1 MDTINNKITKRDGF
15 EKQLV
20 QFALDG
26 DIKNLDLIIKNHE
39 KSKYR
44 LFKEIGSFISP
55 IFSRYLSLTYHPCFI
70 AACSKGNLEVIEY
83 TINTKHIPF
92 NLFRHL
98 NLNTAF
104 FIASE
109 NNQIKVIDY
118 LSNHQQ
124 LKDNETK
131 KYSPNLYLHTAVMQ
145 GHKEMVEY
153 LLLSKNP
160 IISCDIHSEDDRALI
175 YSFTYN
181 HLDIAKFLLY
191 SDKIE
196 EHANIHTQKDSIFKF
211 LCELNDPQPLEFLI
225 FEMNIDKTD
234 EIKKLL
240 QEPKYQFIEKMF
252 EIRDLNINLNINL
265 SGKKSV
271 NSKQKKI

>member
-1 MDTINNKITKRDGF
+1 MDTMNNKRDGF

-26 DIKNLDLIIKNHE
+26 DIKNLDFTIKNHE

-44 LFKEIGSFISP
+44 LFKEVGSFISP
-55 IFSRYLSLTYHPCFI
+55 VFSRYLSIPYQPCFI
-70 AACSKGNLEVIEY
+70 AACSKGNLEVIDY
-83 TINTKHIPF
+83 IINTKHIPF

-98 NLNTAF
+98 NLNNAF

-109 NNQIKVIDY
+109 NNQIKIIDY

-131 KYSPNLYLHTAVMQ
+131 GYSPNLYLHTAVMQ

-153 LLLSKNP
+153 LLLSRKTP
-160 IISCDIHSEDDRALI
+160 IICDIHSDDDRALI

-181 HLDIAKFLLY
+181 HLDIAKFLLL
-191 SDKIE
+191 SEKIE
-196 EHANIHTQKDSIFKF
+196 EHSNIHTQKDSIFKF
-211 LCELNDPQPLEFLI
+211 LCELNDPKYLEFII
-225 FEMNIDKTD
+225 FELNIDKTD
-234 EIKKLL
+234 EIEKLL
-240 QEPKYQFIEKMF
+240 QEPQHQFIEKMF
-252 EIRDLNINLNINL
+252 DIRDLNSNLNINL
-265 SGKKSV
+265 SGKKKVS
-271 NSKQKKI
+271 SITHKI